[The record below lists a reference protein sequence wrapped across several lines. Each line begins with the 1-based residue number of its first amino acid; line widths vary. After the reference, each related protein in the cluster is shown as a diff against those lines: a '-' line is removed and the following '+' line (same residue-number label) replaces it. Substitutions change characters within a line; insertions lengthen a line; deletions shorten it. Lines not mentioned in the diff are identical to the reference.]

1 MSDLGLGPD
10 ATVTCGRC
18 GAQNDR
24 EQSRCWSCGTP
35 IDPSAPAETERGDL
49 ELGEAQRALDAEG
62 HEARFHVAS
71 DGRVRCPVCAA
82 LFVPDESVI
91 DELYEARDTPSGR
104 DDIVV
109 LGVCCPRCQT
119 PGQVEA
125 AAADLALSHSAADVT
140 APHPGEVP
148 DNRAPVGK
156 PGASPD
162 HPLGDDRQH
171 FDVVADGDTRSLRER
186 GSIYDAEG
194 EDIRQYTGEPVE
206 TEEGTVIPRQQNA
219 GPGNV
224 AGGGEWPDPNAP
236 PAQPDE

>member
-10 ATVTCGRC
+10 ATVTCERC
-18 GAQNDR
+18 AAQNDR
-24 EQSRCWSCGTP
+24 NRLWCSSCG
-35 IDPSAPAETERGDL
+35 APLDVSITAETERGDL

-62 HEARFHVAS
+62 HETRFGLAT

-91 DELYEARDTPSGR
+91 DELYEARDTPTGR
-104 DDIVV
+104 DGIVV
-109 LGVCCPRCQT
+109 LGVRCPKCET
-119 PGQVEA
+119 LGQVEA
-125 AAADLALSHSAADVT
+125 DAADLALSRSAGDVV
-140 APHPGEVP
+140 APHPEEVP
-148 DNRAPVGK
+148 ENRAGVGK

-162 HPLGDDRQH
+162 HPLGD
-171 FDVVADGDTRSLRER
+171 TRSLRER
-186 GSIYDAEG
+186 GSLLDAEG

-219 GPGNV
+219 GPGNI
-224 AGGGEWPDPNAP
+224 AGGGEWPDPNAS

>member
-10 ATVTCGRC
+10 ATVTCGQC

-24 EQSRCWSCGTP
+24 DRTRCWSCGAP
-35 IDPSAPAETERGDL
+35 LDASAPAETERGDL
-49 ELGEAQRALDAEG
+49 ELGEARRALTAEG
-62 HEARFHVAS
+62 YETDFDVAS

-82 LFVPDESVI
+82 LFVPDERAI
-91 DELYEARDTPSGR
+91 DEIYEARDTPTSR
-104 DDIVV
+104 DEIVV
-109 LGVCCPRCQT
+109 LGVRCPKCQT
-119 PGQVEA
+119 VGQVDA
-125 AAADLALSHSAADVT
+125 DATDLALSRSASDL
-140 APHPGEVP
+140 PRHPGEVP
-148 DNRAPVGK
+148 DNRAGAGK

-186 GSIYDAEG
+186 GALLDDEG

-219 GPGNV
+219 GPGTI

>member
-10 ATVTCGRC
+10 ATITCERCAAKNDRDQRRCSSC
-18 GAQNDR
+18 GAPLDVSTT
-24 EQSRCWSCGTP
+24 ES
-35 IDPSAPAETERGDL
+35 ERGDL

-62 HEARFHVAS
+62 HETRFGVAS

-91 DELYEARDTPSGR
+91 DELYEARDTPTGR
-104 DDIVV
+104 DGIVV
-109 LGVCCPRCQT
+109 LGVRCPKCET
-119 PGQVEA
+119 LGQVEA
-125 AAADLALSHSAADVT
+125 DASDLALSRSASDVM
-140 APHPGEVP
+140 PPPPGEVP
-148 DNRAPVGK
+148 DNRAETGK

-162 HPLGDDRQH
+162 QPLGDGRQH
-171 FDVVADGDTRSLRER
+171 FDVVAEGDTRSLRER
-186 GSIYDAEG
+186 GSLLDAEG

-219 GPGNV
+219 GPGNI

-236 PAQPDE
+236 AAQPDE